1 MTLKLY
7 STLTRKKE
15 AFKPIRKKEA
25 RMYNCG
31 PTCYSYAHIGNF
43 RSFVFA
49 DLLRRYL
56 EWKGFKVMQIMNITD
71 VGHMT
76 VDDSLQERGEDK
88 IEKSARESG
97 QSPKEI
103 ADFYTFAFFEDIG
116 KLNLRKAYFY
126 PRATDHIREMQGI
139 ISALLEKGMAYKRNG
154 NVYFEIK
161 KFPAYG
167 KLSGNRPGKLQAGKR
182 VRVLSEKKSPFD
194 FALWKK
200 DPKHLMQW
208 DSPWGRGFPGW
219 HIECSAM
226 GLKYLGDTI
235 DIHTGGEDNIFPH
248 HECEIAQSE
257 SFTGK
262 RFANYWLHTRHLLVN
277 GKKMSK
283 SLGNFYTLRDLLE
296 KGHGPRE
303 IRFLLLSAHYRTKLN
318 FTEKGLKSAKKTL
331 SALEGFVSSLKSARG
346 RETKK
351 VSSLVKKAKKVFE
364 SAMDDDLNIPK
375 ALSGLFGFV
384 REINALASRG
394 RLGKKNAREVLDF
407 VLGLDRVL
415 GLNLADAEEKWIPPK
430 DTSGE
435 VKELILKREEFRKE
449 KNWQEADKIRNLLKK
464 KGILLEDTKQG
475 PRWKKGN

>member
-1 MTLKLY
+1 
-7 STLTRKKE
+7 
-15 AFKPIRKKEA
+15 
-25 RMYNCG
+25 
-31 PTCYSYAHIGNF
+31 
-43 RSFVFA
+43 
-49 DLLRRYL
+49 
-56 EWKGFKVMQIMNITD
+56 
-71 VGHMT
+71 
-76 VDDSLQERGEDK
+76 
-88 IEKSARESG
+88 
-97 QSPKEI
+97 
-103 ADFYTFAFFEDIG
+103 
-116 KLNLRKAYFY
+116 
-126 PRATDHIREMQGI
+126 
-139 ISALLEKGMAYKRNG
+139 
-154 NVYFEIK
+154 
-161 KFPAYG
+161 
-167 KLSGNRPGKLQAGKR
+167 
-182 VRVLSEKKSPFD
+182 
-194 FALWKK
+194 
-200 DPKHLMQW
+200 
-208 DSPWGRGFPGW
+208 
-219 HIECSAM
+219 M